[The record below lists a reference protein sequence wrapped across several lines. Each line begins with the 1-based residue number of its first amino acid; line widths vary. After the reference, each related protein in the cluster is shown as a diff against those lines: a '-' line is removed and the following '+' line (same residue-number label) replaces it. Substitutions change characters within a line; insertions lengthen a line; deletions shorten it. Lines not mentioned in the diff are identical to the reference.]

1 MKEMACTKT
10 EMRIYMKM
18 MKVRSN
24 YRMRR
29 TRRKKKRTLNK
40 KGLNRNQEEI
50 RSIVGANRCGGRTTI
65 SSGESP

>member
-40 KGLNRNQEEI
+40 KGLDRNQEEI
-50 RSIVGANRCGGRTTI
+50 RSIVGANR
-65 SSGESP
+65 